1 MAAGEWI
8 STRSMPPGVQRG
20 LHRGCNP
27 LSKIFGADL
36 RSLALFRMVLAII
49 VLIDLFGRATFL
61 RIHYTDAGLVPR
73 DMLLASGRLN
83 DWRWSVHLLGGT
95 TLSQA
100 VLFGFTGLAA
110 LALLFGYRTRL
121 MTIIVWVMVVSVQA
135 RNPLVLNSADSL
147 LRLLLFWSMFLP
159 LGAWWS
165 VDSRR
170 ITAPSRPGPH
180 FASVATAGLFLQIA
194 FMYWFTAILKTGD
207 AWRSSGTALYYSL
220 GAAQFATPFGEFLH
234 QFEGLLRILTFGS
247 FGIEVIAPIL
257 LFVPIFFGPLRTLG
271 IALIVMLQL
280 GIFLTLYI
288 GFFPLLSAG
297 CMVCLLPGWFW
308 ETAVPKIRAVFRR
321 LIVSAGAMPASRLAH
336 VRGAFRNPA
345 AGHGFHWSMAG
356 ITVSVGDHSLAGRG
370 SDEPVQGRASP
381 ASGSHMT
388 EARSS
393 PRLRSGPITN
403 LVTTVCLIFV
413 VAANIGTVSSF
424 SVPGPVRPMGH
435 ALGLFQQ
442 WSMFAPSPGNST
454 YWYVIEGTLADGRT
468 VDLLTPVIHDDF
480 GTVRHVSWEQPE
492 FIGKTVY
499 RGEHWRKYLNSI
511 TFGRR
516 EERRAF
522 AAYVCRTWNAQHA
535 ADSTLVSLQ
544 AFHMRRRILPNY
556 QAAEA
561 EPIVRFSYECSPRL

>member
-1 MAAGEWI
+1 
-8 STRSMPPGVQRG
+8 
-20 LHRGCNP
+20 
-27 LSKIFGADL
+27 
-36 RSLALFRMVLAII
+36 MVSAP
-49 VLIDLFGRATFL
+49 A
-61 RIHYTDAGLVPR
+61 
-73 DMLLASGRLN
+73 
-83 DWRWSVHLLGGT
+83 GGT

-100 VLFGFTGLAA
+100 LLFGFTALAA
-110 LALLFGYRTRL
+110 VALLFGYRTRL
-121 MTIIVWVMVVSVQA
+121 MTIILWVMVVSVQA

-170 ITAPSRPGPH
+170 ATATSRPGTH

-220 GAAQFATPFGEFLH
+220 GAAQFATPFGELLH

-257 LFVPIFFGPLRTLG
+257 LFVPIFVGPLRTLG
-271 IALIVMLQL
+271 VTLIVMLQL

-297 CMVCLLPGWFW
+297 CMVCFLPGWFW
-308 ETAVPKIRAVFRR
+308 ETAVPRVRAVFTRT
-321 LIVSAGAMPASRLAH
+321 IAHAGPMLARRLAH

-345 AGHGFHWSMAG
+345 PQHGFHWSTAG
-356 ITVSVGDHSLAGRG
+356 ITVSVGDHTPDGRG
-370 SDEPVQGRASP
+370 SDEPVQGRANP
-381 ASGSHMT
+381 ASSSRMR
-388 EARSS
+388 EAHHS
-393 PRLRSGPITN
+393 PRLRSRPITN
-403 LVTTVCLIFV
+403 LVTALCLMFV

-424 SVPGPVRPMGH
+424 SVPEPIRPMGH

-454 YWYVIEGTLADGRT
+454 YWYVVEGTLADGRT

-522 AAYVCRTWNAQHA
+522 AAYVCRTWNTEHRAESA
-535 ADSTLVSLQ
+535 LVSLQ
-544 AFHMRRRILPNY
+544 TFHMRRRILPNY
-556 QAAEA
+556 QVPDA
-561 EPIVRFSYECSPRL
+561 EPILRFTYNCSPQL